1 VGEDCRYFP
10 GDDAPELRELLDRYL
25 AAMGGRLGASSFVG
39 EVAFLL
45 LGGGY
50 GRGEGGVYVEKDARR
65 SLYNDLEFYLVLK
78 SGAADAAAAQWCREE
93 SHTGEHETGIEVE
106 FKILTLAALSGA
118 KPSMY
123 YYDLLAAHRLAFGD
137 AELVAALPA
146 RLRDAALIPAHD
158 ATRLLFNRGTGLYYA
173 SLRLA
178 DGDADKAFVERN
190 HAKARLAFGDAVLT
204 MNGRYTWSCR
214 ERHAALTDSLAVRP
228 PHFEQLVAW
237 YKEAV
242 EFKFH
247 PVHESPPLEVLRE
260 RQQGLQEAWREL
272 FLWTESMRLKR
283 KFQTVEEYAGYK
295 GRLFPEFPIA
305 RNVALHLRDRLK
317 RGNPP
322 GGWLDY
328 PRAPLQRAL
337 ALLLGKS
344 GDLQSAGSLLRLP
357 AGATAADVCAAY
369 RKWWSFY
376 N

>member
-1 VGEDCRYFP
+1 VGEMSRYFP
-10 GDDAPELRELLDRYL
+10 GNDAPELRELLDEYL
-25 AAMGGRLGASSFVG
+25 AGLGKRLGVAAFAG
-39 EVAFLL
+39 EVAFML

-50 GRGEGGVYVEKDARR
+50 GRGEGGVFVAEDGRR

-78 SGAADAAAAQWCREE
+78 SGAAEGAAGQWCGEE

-118 KPSMY
+118 QPSMY
-123 YYDLLAAHRLAFGD
+123 YYDLLAAHRLIFGD
-137 AELVAALPA
+137 AGLVAGLPA
-146 RLRDAALIPAHD
+146 RLQDAALIPAHD

-173 SLRLA
+173 GLRLA
-178 DGDADKAFVERN
+178 DGEGDSTFVERN

-214 ERHAALTDSLAVRP
+214 DRRTAFNAGPEQRPANFEKLAV
-228 PHFEQLVAW
+228 W
-237 YKEAV
+237 YEAAV

-247 PVHESPPLEVLRE
+247 PVHESPPVEVLRE
-260 RQQGLQEAWREL
+260 RQRELLAAWREL
-272 FLWTESMRLKR
+272 FLWTESLRLKR
-283 KFQTVEEYAGYK
+283 TFASVEEYAEYK
-295 GRLFPEFPIA
+295 GRLFPEFPVG

-337 ALLLGKS
+337 ALLLTEG
-344 GDLQSAGSLLRLP
+344 GDLKG
-357 AGATAADVCAAY
+357 AGALLGLGRGATSSEVVTAY
-369 RKWWSFY
+369 RKWWGFY